1 MARKRRWIVLAA
13 APVMAAFL
21 AAPQASVAAKH
32 HVKCEII
39 KSGKTETKEVATAK
53 DCTDMGGK
61 VVTAKAT
68 KKY

>member
-1 MARKRRWIVLAA
+1 MVLAA

-32 HVKCEII
+32 RVKCEII

-61 VVTAKAT
+61 VVTAKA